1 MSKTQVNGK
10 TLAFIKDHRMSPF
23 IFLVDPDDKVID
35 EYGIRN
41 THIEEPIEK
50 DVPYPTTYLLDSNG
64 VVRLK
69 DSRHD
74 FHIWLSASALSKA
87 LGKIDQQAAK

>member
-1 MSKTQVNGK
+1 
-10 TLAFIKDHRMSPF
+10 
-23 IFLVDPDDKVID
+23 
-35 EYGIRN
+35 
-41 THIEEPIEK
+41 
-50 DVPYPTTYLLDSNG
+50 
-64 VVRLK
+64 LK